1 MIHAITT
8 LENGTDIP
16 LKDRRN
22 EFIVQNK
29 TVCQDECVFFDYNYT
44 TKKANCSCKV
54 KEMPLSFA
62 NMSINKM
69 KLYEK
74 FISIKKI
81 ANANLL
87 VCYRKL
93 FTKDGII

>member
-1 MIHAITT
+1 
-8 LENGTDIP
+8 
-16 LKDRRN
+16 
-22 EFIVQNK
+22 
-29 TVCQDECVFFDYNYT
+29 
-44 TKKANCSCKV
+44 
-54 KEMPLSFA
+54 MPLSFA

-69 KLYEK
+69 KLYEN